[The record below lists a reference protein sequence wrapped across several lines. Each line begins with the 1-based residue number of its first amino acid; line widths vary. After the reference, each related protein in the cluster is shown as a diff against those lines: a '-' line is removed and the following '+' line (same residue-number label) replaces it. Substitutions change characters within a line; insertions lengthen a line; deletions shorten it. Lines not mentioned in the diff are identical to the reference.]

1 MADINEPDSE
11 VPHTPGVPPAAV
23 PPHAPGIP
31 ETDERPAPPEEAT
44 PSLPA
49 EEPVEVSLPGEVVVT
64 PGEEVTPG
72 EVVTPGEEVNL
83 GEEVNPGDEIHLD
96 AHLGER
102 MAVTEVTEKED
113 RPAGAPKVSPEQ
125 LEANVARKEEL
136 CVRAEALSESSEW
149 KATAGAVKALQAEWK
164 TVGPVPKER
173 STELWERFRK
183 AGNHFFERRQA
194 HFQDR
199 EKELEENLHKKEAL
213 CVQAEEL
220 CTSTEWKT
228 TGEAI
233 KALQAQWKEIGPV
246 PRDQAEEIWQ
256 RFRKANDQF
265 FEHRQVHYEQVEK
278 ESKENIRKK
287 EDLCRRAEELCTS
300 TSFKETG
307 EALKGLQAE
316 WKAVGP
322 VPKQKSEALWKRF
335 RGSMDQFFARR
346 TAWYEERE
354 KGRDQRKSEFKE
366 RLQETQTY
374 KQEQLERLRESIGR
388 DDENLTRWRARLEGL
403 RPGPHADETRAELD
417 GKIAEVDARVAT
429 KRQRIV
435 ELEKDISEIAAKL

>member
-1 MADINEPDSE
+1 
-11 VPHTPGVPPAAV
+11 V
-23 PPHAPGIP
+23 
-31 ETDERPAPPEEAT
+31 R
-44 PSLPA
+44 
-49 EEPVEVSLPGEVVVT
+49 
-64 PGEEVTPG
+64 
-72 EVVTPGEEVNL
+72 
-83 GEEVNPGDEIHLD
+83 
-96 AHLGER
+96 
-102 MAVTEVTEKED
+102 KED
-113 RPAGAPKVSPEQ
+113 
-125 LEANVARKEEL
+125 L
-136 CVRAEALSESSEW
+136 CVRAETLSESSEW
-149 KATAGAVKALQAEWK
+149 KATAVAVKALQAEWK

-199 EKELEENLHKKEAL
+199 QRDLEENLQKKGAL
-213 CVQAEEL
+213 CGQAEEI

-228 TGEAI
+228 AGEAI

-246 PRDQAEEIWQ
+246 PRDDADAIWQ

-265 FEHRQVHYEQVEK
+265 FERRQAHYEQVEK

-307 EALKGLQAE
+307 EALKALQAE

-335 RGSMDQFFARR
+335 RGAMDQFFARR

-354 KGRDQRKSEFKE
+354 KDREQRKSELRE
-366 RLQETQTY
+366 RLQETRTY

-388 DDENLTRWRARLEGL
+388 DDENLARWRSRLEGL

-417 GKIAEVDARVAT
+417 GKITEVDARVAT
-429 KRQRIV
+429 KRSRIV
-435 ELEKDISEIAAKL
+435 DLEKDITEIEAKL

>member
-1 MADINEPDSE
+1 MADFNEPDSE
-11 VPHTPGVPPAAV
+11 TPQSAGLPPTAV
-23 PPHAPGIP
+23 PPHTPSIP
-31 ETDERPAPPEEAT
+31 ETEDVPVPSEEAT

-49 EEPVEVSLPGEVVVT
+49 EEPVEVSLPGEAVVT

-83 GEEVNPGDEIHLD
+83 GEDVNLGEEIHLD

-102 MAVTEVTEKED
+102 MAVTEKDE
-113 RPAGAPKVSPEQ
+113 RPPGAPKVSPEQ
-125 LEANVARKEEL
+125 LEANLARKEEL
-136 CVRAEALSESSEW
+136 CARAEALSESSEW

-164 TVGPVPKER
+164 TIGPVPKER

-199 EKELEENLHKKEAL
+199 QRELGENLQKKEAL
-213 CVQAEEL
+213 CVQAEEI
-220 CTSTEWKT
+220 CSSTEWKT
-228 TGEAI
+228 TSESI

-246 PRDQAEEIWQ
+246 PRDQAEAIWQ

-265 FEHRQVHYEQVEK
+265 FEHRQAHYEQVEK

-307 EALKGLQAE
+307 EALKELQAE

-346 TAWYEERE
+346 TSWYEDRE
-354 KGRDQRKSEFKE
+354 KGREQRKSELKD
-366 RLQETQTY
+366 RLQETRTY

-388 DDENLTRWRARLEGL
+388 DDENLTRWRSRLEGL

-429 KRQRIV
+429 KRLRIV
-435 ELEKDISEIAAKL
+435 ELEKDISEIEAKL